1 MSRPT
6 AYRPQAARELFTPEP
21 WADERI
27 SGSDRSDVRPRT
39 IYGDRETCNDLEWA
53 SLSSR
58 MPAHQL
64 FQFGE
69 DCDAPRAPP

>member
-6 AYRPQAARELFTPEP
+6 AYRPQAAREFFTPDH
-21 WADERI
+21 WADERT
-27 SGSDRSDVRPRT
+27 SDHDSSDARPRT
-39 IYGDRETCNDLEWA
+39 ISRDRATSDDLEWA
-53 SLSSR
+53 SLSTR